1 MLMLGQE
8 NATRCTWVDL
18 VNSFC
23 LNPDRTNGVPGV
35 LPAELKHYLWDL
47 SDLSNTT
54 KPSGQSVPPDD
65 SLSLTEDLLQLVD
78 SNDVVGSQGR
88 IERQQKHGLRVGILA
103 IQGKQSSRSAD
114 AVAAVMKLPHV
125 IRVEIAPS
133 DSPPTV
139 DEHISDLN
147 ASKVLPSLSEAKL
160 RGLISGM
167 VATPAVNEAAATWET
182 GIGMISAGPDV
193 LLIEDPLDVILVE
206 KSHAAYGELF
216 SKALAR
222 NCHAFKSDNCNLF
235 IGICSIFC

>member
-1 MLMLGQE
+1 MLGQE

-23 LNPDRTNGVPGV
+23 LNPTHTNGVPGI
-35 LPAELKHYLWDL
+35 LPLELRHYLWDL

-54 KPSGQSVPPDD
+54 KPSGQSMHPND
-65 SLSLTEDLLQLVD
+65 SLSLTEDLLQLAD
-78 SNDVVGSQGR
+78 TNDVVGSQGR

-103 IQGKQSSRSAD
+103 VQGKQSPRSAN

-133 DSPPTV
+133 DSPPIV
-139 DEHISDLN
+139 EHIPDLN

-160 RGLISGM
+160 RGLLSGM
-167 VATPAVNEAAATWET
+167 VTAPAVNEAAATWET

-193 LLIEDPLDVILVE
+193 LLLENPLDVILVE
-206 KSHAAYGELF
+206 KSHAAYGDLF
-216 SKALAR
+216 AKALAR
-222 NCHAFKSDNCNLF
+222 NCHAFKNDHCNSFL
-235 IGICSIFC
+235 GRCSIFC

>member
-54 KPSGQSVPPDD
+54 KPSGQSMHPND
-65 SLSLTEDLLQLVD
+65 SLSLTEDLLQIVD
-78 SNDVVGSQGR
+78 SNDIADGQGR
-88 IERQQKHGLRVGILA
+88 IKWQQKHGLRVGILA
-103 IQGKQSSRSAD
+103 AQGKQLSRSAN

-133 DSPPTV
+133 DGPPTV
-139 DEHISDLN
+139 EHISDLN
-147 ASKVLPSLSEAKL
+147 ASMVLPSLSEVKL
-160 RGLISGM
+160 RGLLSGM
-167 VATPAVNEAAATWET
+167 VATPAVNEAAATWE
-182 GIGMISAGPDV
+182 IGVGVISAGPDV

-206 KSHAAYGELF
+206 KSHAAYGDLF
-216 SKALAR
+216 AKALAR
-222 NCHAFKSDNCNLF
+222 NCHAFKNDHCNLY